1 MLQQNQNAQE
11 SLMKSSPGQNRGSS
25 SAAMGGHVLIMIVA
39 LLLLSAVLQS
49 LAFAPFY
56 VWPLAFCALTPA
68 ALVVMWYGAGWR
80 TLLLFYGIG
89 AAYFG
94 INCFWL
100 APVTSWG
107 LLVLAMYLGL
117 YWLLFAKVF
126 DIITRHLHWPA
137 LVSLPLIF
145 TSLEYLRDTL
155 FSGFAWFTL
164 GTAVAPADTLLQV
177 ADLFGVSGLT
187 FLACVVAGCFADIVA
202 ARRGGRRAYVHMA
215 IETLLAVALL
225 AIAYA
230 YGVYRVNQRD
240 VITPGPRVAV
250 IQQYI
255 PQTLKD
261 AGGIKADRELFNSFM
276 RLSRAATVAH
286 PNLIAWPETM
296 IPGFMNRQW
305 LSLPP
310 MVFSARYTR
319 QLLRLDQQFAAK
331 LASFSHH
338 TGIALLVGASY
349 IGYNRQGRVDQ
360 KKNVALM
367 VTPSRGLLPVHYAKH
382 HLVPFGEYVPFAQW
396 PWLHRLLLYL
406 TPYGPHDDYSLNPGS
421 HWTRFTLKVGKNVWR
436 FGTPICYEDVMPRPS
451 RMLARPRHGK
461 KGADFLISISN
472 DGWYDSSFE
481 LDQHLQMDQVR
492 AVENRVPIA
501 RSVNGGDCGFID
513 SLGRVIRLV
522 RVNGQSNFVS
532 GYAAATLPIDRRISL
547 FSRIGDIF
555 PRVLL
560 AFTIVAV
567 LWACIWAR
575 LKGSK
580 NSGPSGT

>member
-1 MLQQNQNAQE
+1 MSQQNE
-11 SLMKSSPGQNRGSS
+11 SAKESHLKSSPGPSSCSS
-25 SAAMGGHVLIMIVA
+25 SAMVGRAVIITVA
-39 LLLLSAVLQS
+39 LLLLSALLQS
-49 LAFAPFY
+49 LAFAPFD

-68 ALVVMWYGAGWR
+68 ALAVMWFGAGWR
-80 TLLLFYGIG
+80 ILLLFYGIG
-89 AAYFG
+89 AVYFG
-94 INCFWL
+94 VNCFWL
-100 APVTSWG
+100 APITSWG

-117 YWLLFAKVF
+117 YWLLFAKIF
-126 DIITRHLHWPA
+126 DLVTRHLHWPA
-137 LVSLPLIF
+137 MVALPLIF

-164 GTAVAPADTLLQV
+164 GTAVAPAGTLLQV

-187 FLACVVAGCFADIVA
+187 FLTCVVAGYLADVVA
-202 ARRGGRRAYVHMA
+202 ARRSRRAYVCMA

-225 AIAYA
+225 IVVYA
-230 YGVYRVNQRD
+230 YGVYRLNQRD
-240 VITPGPRVAV
+240 VMTPGPRVAV

-261 AGGIKADRELFNSFM
+261 AGGIKADRALFNSFM
-276 RLSRAATVAH
+276 RLSRAAAGTH

-310 MVFSARYTR
+310 VAFSARYTR
-319 QLLRLDQQFAAK
+319 RLLRLDQHFAAE
-331 LASFSHH
+331 LAAFSHQ

-349 IGYNRQGRVDQ
+349 IGYNQQGRVDQ

-406 TPYGPHDDYSLNPGS
+406 TPFGPNDDYSLNPGR
-421 HWTRFTLKVGKNVWR
+421 HWTRFTLKAGKNEWR

-451 RMLARPRHGK
+451 RMLARPHHGK

-481 LDQHLQMDQVR
+481 LDQHLQMDQLR

-513 SLGRVIRLV
+513 SLGRVIKLV
-522 RVNGQSNFVS
+522 RVNGRSNFVR

-555 PRVLL
+555 PRLLL
-560 AFTIVAV
+560 ALTIVSA
-567 LWACIWAR
+567 LWAGIWAGLQGR
-575 LKGSK
+575 KKSA
-580 NSGPSGT
+580 PSVT